1 MARGRRE
8 TRRGGSFGQRKMKM
22 KLDAE
27 TEARLKS
34 EGLHFRWVNDDPG
47 RLDEAYKGD
56 YDFLT
61 ADGTEVIGEA
71 GDTTEKGR
79 KMRKLVGTHKDGKPK
94 YAYGMVIKQKFYEE
108 NKEKKESVN
117 KMVDTAIN
125 GGDTGEGQLGSD
137 PNNPNKQGL
146 YKKNINY
153 NP

>member
-1 MARGRRE
+1 
-8 TRRGGSFGQRKMKM
+8 
-22 KLDAE
+22 
-27 TEARLKS
+27 
-34 EGLHFRWVNDDPG
+34 
-47 RLDEAYKGD
+47 
-56 YDFLT
+56 
-61 ADGTEVIGEA
+61 
-71 GDTTEKGR
+71 
-79 KMRKLVGTHKDGKPK
+79 MRKLVGTHKDGKPK